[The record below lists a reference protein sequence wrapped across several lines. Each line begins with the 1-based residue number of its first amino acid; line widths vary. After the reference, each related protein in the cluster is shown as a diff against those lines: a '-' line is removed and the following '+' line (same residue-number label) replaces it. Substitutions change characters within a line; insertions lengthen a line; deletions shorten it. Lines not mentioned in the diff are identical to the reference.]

1 MARIYALN
9 ESHECD
15 YGVDFVN
22 GAAAVPDANTALVN
36 WFVHNGYIVVPG
48 SDTLSPWDLLPVEQ
62 LRIFAP
68 YAGIDPTGM
77 TKAAL
82 VVTIETALITLMK
95 IEITAFDDINTDV
108 IVDNEIDG
116 GTTVDPVFE
125 DADAV
130 KAVLPDYVTATF
142 EGGIKATVPVTAWV
156 DTDTYN
162 AAAAASYTFTATLGP
177 IPLPFA
183 NTAEV
188 TATVEVVVASAE

>member
-68 YAGIDPTGM
+68 YAGIDPAGM
-77 TKAAL
+77 TKATL
-82 VVTIETALITLMK
+82 VAAIETALITLMK
-95 IEITAFDDINTDV
+95 IEIAEFDEIDD
-108 IVDNEIDG
+108 IDG
-116 GTTVDPVFE
+116 GTTADPVFE

-130 KAVLPDYVTATF
+130 KAALPDYVTATF

-188 TATVEVVVASAE
+188 TATVDVVVASAE